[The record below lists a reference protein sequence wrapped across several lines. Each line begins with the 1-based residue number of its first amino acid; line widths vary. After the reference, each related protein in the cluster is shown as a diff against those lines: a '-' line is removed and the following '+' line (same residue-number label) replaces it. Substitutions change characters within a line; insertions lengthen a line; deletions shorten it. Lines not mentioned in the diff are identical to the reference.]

1 MVQPNPSIAML
12 SEYYDA
18 LEQQPSSVYIHERL
32 LELWQELQDDGRNT
46 YPVRIPKQYFEEIII
61 KSSRYGVWS
70 CFKNSGIGSFE

>member
-1 MVQPNPSIAML
+1 MAQPNPSIAIL

-46 YPVRIPKQYFEEIII
+46 YPVRIPKQYFEEIIM
-61 KSSRYGVWS
+61 KPEFSRYGVWS
-70 CFKNSGIGSFE
+70 CFKNSGI